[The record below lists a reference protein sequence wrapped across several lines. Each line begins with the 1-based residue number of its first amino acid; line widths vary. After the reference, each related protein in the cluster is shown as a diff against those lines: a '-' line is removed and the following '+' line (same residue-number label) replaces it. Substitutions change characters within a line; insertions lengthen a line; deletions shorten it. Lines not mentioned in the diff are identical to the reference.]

1 MKIEKIQK
9 LLNEYWAKDDGTTI
23 REHIDKLLENL
34 KILKNFYQKDIER
47 LIPSE
52 LTEEIKEKFWHILE
66 LACEYHDYGKFIYG
80 FS

>member
-23 REHIDKLLENL
+23 KEHIDKLLENL
-34 KILKNFYQKDIER
+34 KILKNFYQKDIES

-52 LTEEIKEKFWHILE
+52 LT
-66 LACEYHDYGKFIYG
+66 
-80 FS
+80 